1 MRNIFLAF
9 FFFVC
14 GWSSISAQRLNTH
27 PFLDE
32 TMVSW
37 RQFSVEETGVYK
49 VSKEFLRNLDLPVQ
63 EIDPRTIRIFGRGGQ
78 MLPLKLSDEIETLY
92 ENALIVVGEEDG
104 SFDDEDYIL
113 FMGYANDT
121 WNEESE
127 TYLNLYHDTAQYYIT
142 YGTSFGKRALI
153 LEGTANPATDAV
165 TNAVYATYIEED
177 KYNLGSLGRRWFG
190 QRFSDEQEETFTLET
205 PNVTAGTQIDVAARV
220 ASKGSNATSF
230 RLTIGND
237 ADAKSIGASTKT
249 IVGSEP
255 SSSFNKL
262 RGMIHLPQNATESI
276 TAKLLYNSNGDL
288 AANGYLDFLIAQ
300 YKRDLDGAG
309 SSFMFSLASQ
319 DAAQQLMVTSASAE
333 TCIWELDTDVVHIP
347 PADAT
352 AFGSDV
358 IVDKGSKFY
367 LSTAYKIPTYRR
379 STRVLN
385 PSSALK
391 SIMALPPTT
400 YLLITSEA
408 FRKEAELLVSHRK
421 NVAGLSA
428 QVVTVEEIY
437 EAFSTGQQDIA
448 AIRNFVRYL
457 YFSQGKNLK
466 YLCLFGDTSY
476 DYKKRTAANDM
487 VVPTFHALN
496 SFSLTF
502 SFMSDDFFA
511 MLDENEG
518 MLTSFDR
525 MDVAVGRMVFSNAS
539 QARVLVNKVI
549 AYESPTNRGSW
560 NNSFTILSD
569 DADVGRNKDDFS
581 LQVTLNALGDEIVR
595 QKPLMN
601 MTKIH
606 SDAYMQV
613 ASAGGDRYPDVETA
627 LENRLAQGTLVVN
640 YFGHGG
646 EDGLAQEFIVDKDMA
661 STLFHP
667 GKYPLFITVTCEFSR
682 FDNHTRPTAGE
693 MLYQNPTGGAIGMI
707 STTRQIYIDRGVDYN
722 KILSKYLFAYG
733 SEDYTSIAEA
743 LRLAKNEFTD
753 ANQKRVL
760 FYIGDPALKLH
771 IPKREIAISHLNGV
785 PIDEVS
791 LADRQFKAL
800 DKIILGGE
808 ILGPSGVLQQDFNG
822 TVSIQIFDKE
832 VERSTLGNDQA
843 KTMNFTT
850 LGAQVFEGLA
860 TVTNGL
866 FSSTFVIPKDI
877 NLDMDTAKISF
888 IAFNQGKTVSVGGYS
903 NQFTIGGINAA
914 AVRDTQ
920 GPLIKV
926 YLENRNFVDGG
937 KVFNSPMLIVDLED
951 ENGINSS
958 GGLGHDITATLDAN
972 QADPYVLNA
981 FYSTVLDDFTKGTL
995 TYPLNNLEL
1004 GLHTL
1009 TLRAWDT
1016 HNNPSTKTIRFTVV
1030 DSSEIQIENVFNSPN
1045 PVTDQTVFFVQHNR
1059 PRELLDVKISIF
1071 TVDGKR
1077 IWSKSQEVFSSSY
1090 LIDSLTW
1097 DATSYSGQKV
1107 NKGTYI
1113 YTIELF
1119 STLSSSS
1126 DLYSGKLIVK

>member
-1 MRNIFLAF
+1 MRNKLSAF
-9 FFFVC
+9 FFFVF
-14 GWSSISAQRLNTH
+14 GWNLISAQNLNTH

-37 RQFSVEETGVYK
+37 RQFSVEETGVHK
-49 VSKEFLRNLDLPVQ
+49 ITKDFLSKLDLPVK

-78 MLPLKLSDEIETLY
+78 MLPLKLGDAVETLY
-92 ENALIVVGEEDG
+92 ENAIIVRGEEDG
-104 SFDDEDYIL
+104 SFDDADYIL

-121 WNEESE
+121 WNKESE
-127 TYLNLYHDTAQYYIT
+127 TYLNLYHDTAKYYIT
-142 YGTSFGKRALI
+142 YGTSFGKRALAM
-153 LEGTANPATDAV
+153 EGTDSPETGAATDAV
-165 TNAVYATYIEED
+165 YTAFLEED
-177 KYNLGSLGRRWFG
+177 KYNIGSLGRRWFG
-190 QRFSDEQEETFTLET
+190 KRFSNDQEELFTLET
-205 PNVTAGTQIDVAARV
+205 PNVASGTQIDVAARV
-220 ASKGSNATSF
+220 ASDGLNITSF
-230 RLTIGND
+230 RLTIGSD
-237 ADAKSIGASTKT
+237 ADAKSISGTTKT

-255 SSSFNKL
+255 STSFNQLK
-262 RGMIHLPQNATESI
+262 GMLHLPQNAAESI
-276 TAKLLYNSNGDL
+276 TAKLLFNSNGDL
-288 AANGYLDFLIAQ
+288 SSNGYLDFIMAQ
-300 YKRDLDGAG
+300 YQRNLDGAG
-309 SSFMFSLASQ
+309 GSFMFSLASQ
-319 DAAQQLMVTSASAE
+319 DAAQELAVASSSSE
-333 TCIWELDTDVVHIP
+333 TCVWELDGDVVHIP
-347 PADAT
+347 PAGAT
-352 AFGSDV
+352 TFGCNV
-358 IVDKGSKFY
+358 IVGEDSKFY
-367 LSTAYKIPTYRR
+367 LSTAYKKPIYRR

-385 PSSALK
+385 PTSFLTNL
-391 SIMALPPTT
+391 MALPPTT
-400 YLLITSEA
+400 YLLITSET

-457 YFSQGKNLK
+457 YFSQGNKLK

-496 SFSLTF
+496 SFSLTY
-502 SFMSDDFFA
+502 SFMSDDFFV

-525 MDVAVGRMVFSNAS
+525 MDVAVGRMVFSDAS

-549 AYESPTNRGSW
+549 DYESPINRGSW

-569 DADVGRNKDDFS
+569 DADIGKNKDDFS
-581 LQVTLNALGDEIVR
+581 LQVTLDALGDEIVR

-601 MTKIH
+601 ITKIH

-627 LENRLAQGTLVVN
+627 LANRLAHGTLVVN

-693 MLYQNPTGGAIGMI
+693 MLYQNPTGGAIGMV
-707 STTRQIYIDRGVDYN
+707 STTRQIFINRGVDYN

-733 SEDYTSIAEA
+733 NEDYTSIAEA

-771 IPKREIAISHLNGV
+771 IPKREIAISHLNGI
-785 PIDEVS
+785 PIDEV
-791 LADRQFKAL
+791 AVAARKFKAL
-800 DKIILGGE
+800 DKITLGGE
-808 ILGPSGVLQQDFNG
+808 ILGSSGVLQQDFNG
-822 TVSIQIFDKE
+822 TVSLQIFDKE

-843 KTMNFTT
+843 NIMNFQT

-860 TVTNGL
+860 TVTDGL

-877 NLDMDTAKISF
+877 NLDVDTARISF
-888 IAFNQGKTVSVGGYS
+888 IAFNQYKTESVGGYS
-903 NQFTIGGINAA
+903 NQFDIGGINTAA
-914 AVRDTQ
+914 ASDTQ
-920 GPLIKV
+920 GPTIDV
-926 YLENRNFVDGG
+926 FLENRSFVNGG
-937 KVFNSPMLIVDLED
+937 KVFNSPMLIVDFQD

-958 GGLGHDITATLDAN
+958 GGLGHDIIATLDNN
-972 QADPYVLNA
+972 QASPYVLNA
-981 FYSTVLDDFTKGTL
+981 FYSTALDDFTKGTL
-995 TYPLNNLEL
+995 AYPLNNLEL
-1004 GLHTL
+1004 GFHTL

-1016 HNNPSTKTIRFTVV
+1016 HNNPSSKTISFTVV
-1030 DSSEIQIENVFNSPN
+1030 DSSLIQIENVFNSPN
-1045 PVTDQTVFFVQHNR
+1045 PVTNQTTFFVQHNR

-1077 IWSKSQEVFSSSY
+1077 IWDNSHKVFSSSY
-1090 LIDSLTW
+1090 LIDNLTW
-1097 DATSYSGQKV
+1097 DATTYGGQKV
-1107 NKGTYI
+1107 NKGTYV
-1113 YTIELF
+1113 YTIGLI
-1119 STLSSSS
+1119 STLSNSS
-1126 DLYSGKLIVK
+1126 DIYSGKLIVN

>member
-1 MRNIFLAF
+1 MRNNLTAF

-14 GWSSISAQRLNTH
+14 GWNSISAQSLNTH

-32 TMVSW
+32 TMISW
-37 RQFSVEETGVYK
+37 RQFSVEETGVHK
-49 VSKEFLRNLDLPVQ
+49 ITKDFLSKLELPVQ

-78 MLPLKLSDEIETLY
+78 MLPLKLSDAVETLH
-92 ENALIVVGEEDG
+92 ENALIVKGEEDG
-104 SFDDEDYIL
+104 SFDDTDYIL

-121 WNEESE
+121 WNQESE

-142 YGTSFGKRALI
+142 YGTSFGKRALV
-153 LEGTANPATDAV
+153 LEGIDSPEKDAV
-165 TNAVYATYIEED
+165 AKAVYTAFLEED

-190 QRFSDEQEETFTLET
+190 QRFSDEDEETFTIET
-205 PNVTAGTQIDVAARV
+205 PNVAPGTQIDVAARV
-220 ASKGSNATSF
+220 ASNGSNTTSF
-230 RLTIGND
+230 RLTIGSDVN
-237 ADAKSIGASTKT
+237 AKSISGTSKT
-249 IVGSEP
+249 VVGSEP
-255 SSSFNKL
+255 STSFNQL

-276 TAKLLYNSNGDL
+276 TAKLLYTSNGDL
-288 AANGYLDFLIAQ
+288 SANGYLDFLMAQ
-300 YKRDLDGAG
+300 YQRDLDGAG
-309 SSFMFSLASQ
+309 GSFMFSLASQ
-319 DAAQQLMVTSASAE
+319 DAAQQLVVASSSSE
-333 TCIWELDTDVVHIP
+333 TCIWELDSDDVHTP
-347 PADAT
+347 PAGAT
-352 AFGSDV
+352 TFGSDV
-358 IVDKGSKFY
+358 IVDEDSKFY
-367 LSTAYKIPTYRR
+367 LSTAYKTPTYRR

-385 PSSALK
+385 PSSVLK
-391 SIMALPPTT
+391 NIMALPPTT

-457 YFSQGKNLK
+457 YFSQGKKLK

-496 SFSLTF
+496 SFSLTY
-502 SFMSDDFFA
+502 SFMSDDFFV

-518 MLTSFDR
+518 MLTSYDR
-525 MDVAVGRMVFSNAS
+525 MDVAVGRMVFSDAS

-549 AYESPTNRGSW
+549 DYESPTNRGSW

-601 MTKIH
+601 ITKIH
-606 SDAYMQV
+606 SDAYKQV

-771 IPKREIAISHLNGV
+771 IPKREITISHLNGV
-785 PIDEVS
+785 PIDEIPVS
-791 LADRQFKAL
+791 ERQFNAL
-800 DKIILGGE
+800 DKITLGGE

-822 TVSIQIFDKE
+822 TVSLQIFDKE
-832 VERSTLGNDQA
+832 VERSTLGNDQG
-843 KTMNFTT
+843 KTMNFQT
-850 LGAQVFEGLA
+850 LGEQVFEGLA

-877 NLDMDTAKISF
+877 NLNVDAARISF
-888 IAFNQGKTVSVGGYS
+888 IAFNQDKSESVGGFS
-903 NQFTIGGINAA
+903 NQFNIGGINTAA
-914 AVRDTQ
+914 ISDTQ
-920 GPLIKV
+920 GPIIDVFLK
-926 YLENRNFVDGG
+926 NRSFIDGG
-937 KVFNSPMLIVDLED
+937 KVFNSPLLIVDFED
-951 ENGINSS
+951 ENGINLS
-958 GGLGHDITATLDAN
+958 GGLGHDIIATIDDN
-972 QADPYVLNA
+972 QASPYVLNA
-981 FYSTVLDDFTKGTL
+981 FYSTALDDFTNGTL

-1016 HNNPSTKTIRFTVV
+1016 HNNPSSKTISFTVI
-1030 DSSEIQIENVFNSPN
+1030 DSSVIQIENVFNSPN
-1045 PVTDQTVFFVQHNR
+1045 PVTNQTIFFVQHNR

-1077 IWSKSQEVFSSSY
+1077 IWHNSQEVFPSSY

-1097 DATSYSGQKV
+1097 DATTYSGQKV

-1126 DLYSGKLIVK
+1126 DVYSGKLIVN

>member
-1 MRNIFLAF
+1 MRNNLLAF

-14 GWSSISAQRLNTH
+14 GWNSISAQSLNTH

-37 RQFSVEETGVYK
+37 RQFSVEETGVHK
-49 VSKEFLRNLDLPVQ
+49 ITKDFLNKLDIPIQ

-78 MLPLKLSDEIETLY
+78 MLPLKLDDVIETLY
-92 ENALIVVGEEDG
+92 ENALIVEGEEDG
-104 SFDDEDYIL
+104 SFDDTDYIL

-142 YGTSFGKRALI
+142 YGTSFGKRASAI
-153 LEGTANPATDAV
+153 EGTDSPDAAAV
-165 TNAVYATYIEED
+165 TSAVYTTFLEED
-177 KYNLGSLGRRWFG
+177 KYNLGALGRRWFG
-190 QRFSDEQEETFTLET
+190 QRFSDEEEETFTLET
-205 PNVTAGTQIDVAARV
+205 PNVTSGTQIDVAARV
-220 ASKGSNATSF
+220 ASSGSNTTSF
-230 RLTIGND
+230 RLTIGSD
-237 ADAKSIGASTKT
+237 ADAKSISGTSKT
-249 IVGSEP
+249 VVGSEP
-255 SSSFNKL
+255 STSFNQL
-262 RGMIHLPQNATESI
+262 RGMVHLSQNAAESI
-276 TAKLLYNSNGDL
+276 TAKLLYTSNGDL
-288 AANGYLDFLIAQ
+288 SANGYLDFIMAQ
-300 YKRDLDGAG
+300 YQRNLDGAG
-309 SSFMFSLASQ
+309 GGFMFSLASQ
-319 DAAQQLMVTSASAE
+319 DAAQQLMVTSASTE
-333 TCIWELDTDVVHIP
+333 TCVWELDSDVVHMP
-347 PADAT
+347 PTGAT
-352 AFGSDV
+352 AFGSNV
-358 IVDKGSKFY
+358 IVDEDSKFY
-367 LSTAYKIPTYRR
+367 LSTTYKTPTYSR

-385 PSSALK
+385 PSSVLK
-391 SIMALPPTT
+391 NMMAMPPTT

-408 FRKEAELLVSHRK
+408 FREEAELLVSHRK

-476 DYKKRTAANDM
+476 DYKKRNAANDM

-496 SFSLTF
+496 SFSLTY

-511 MLDENEG
+511 MMDENEG
-518 MLTSFDR
+518 MLTSYDH
-525 MDVAVGRMVFSNAS
+525 MDIAVGRMVFSNAS

-549 AYESPTNRGSW
+549 DYESPTNRGSW

-569 DADVGRNKDDFS
+569 DADVGRNKDDFL
-581 LQVTLNALGDEIVR
+581 LQVTLDALGDEIVS

-601 MTKIH
+601 ITKIH
-606 SDAYMQV
+606 SDAYKQV

-627 LENRLAQGTLVVN
+627 LENRLSQGTLVVN

-785 PIDEVS
+785 PIDDVPV
-791 LADRQFKAL
+791 ADRQFKAL
-800 DKIILGGE
+800 DKITLSGE
-808 ILGPSGVLQQDFNG
+808 ILGPLGVLQQDFNG
-822 TVSIQIFDKE
+822 VVSIQIFDKE
-832 VERSTLGNDQA
+832 VERSTLGNDQS
-843 KTMNFTT
+843 KTMNFQT
-850 LGAQVFEGLA
+850 LGEQVFEGLA

-877 NLDMDTAKISF
+877 NLGVDAARISF
-888 IAFNQGKTVSVGGYS
+888 IAFNQDKTESVGGFS
-903 NQFTIGGINAA
+903 NQFNIGGINTA
-914 AVRDTQ
+914 AVSDTQ
-920 GPLIKV
+920 GPTIDV
-926 YLENRNFVDGG
+926 FLENRSFIDGG
-937 KVFNSPMLIVDLED
+937 KVFDSPMLIVDFED

-958 GGLGHDITATLDAN
+958 GGLGHDITATIDDN
-972 QADPYVLNA
+972 QANPYVLNA
-981 FYSTVLDDFTKGTL
+981 FYSTALDDFTKGTL

-1004 GLHTL
+1004 GPHTL

-1016 HNNPSTKTIRFTVV
+1016 HNNPSSKTISFTVI
-1030 DSSEIQIENVFNSPN
+1030 DSSVIQIENVFNSPN
-1045 PVTDQTVFFVQHNR
+1045 PVTNQTIFFVQHNR

-1077 IWSKSQEVFSSSY
+1077 IWDNSQEVFSSSY

-1097 DATSYSGQKV
+1097 DATTYSGQKV
-1107 NKGTYI
+1107 NKGTYL

-1126 DLYSGKLIVK
+1126 DLYAGKLIVN

>member
-1 MRNIFLAF
+1 MRNKLLAF

-14 GWSSISAQRLNTH
+14 GWNLISAQSLNTH

-37 RQFSVEETGVYK
+37 RQFSVEETGVHK
-49 VSKEFLRNLDLPVQ
+49 ITKDFLSKLDLPVQ

-78 MLPLKLSDEIETLY
+78 MLPLKLGDAVETLY
-92 ENALIVVGEEDG
+92 ENALIVKGEEDG
-104 SFDDEDYIL
+104 SFDDADYIL

-121 WNEESE
+121 WNKESE

-142 YGTSFGKRALI
+142 YGTSFGKRALAM
-153 LEGTANPATDAV
+153 EGTASPETAAVTDAV
-165 TNAVYATYIEED
+165 YTAFLEED
-177 KYNLGSLGRRWFG
+177 KYNIGSLGRRWFG
-190 QRFSDEQEETFTLET
+190 KRFSNDKEESFTLET
-205 PNVTAGTQIDVAARV
+205 PNVASGTQIDVAARV
-220 ASKGSNATSF
+220 ASDGSNTTSF
-230 RLTIGND
+230 RLTIGRD
-237 ADAKSIGASTKT
+237 ADAKSISGTSKT
-249 IVGSEP
+249 IVGSAP
-255 SSSFNKL
+255 STSFNKL
-262 RGMIHLPQNATESI
+262 RGMIHLPQNAAESI
-276 TAKLLYNSNGDL
+276 TAKLLYDANGDL
-288 AANGYLDFLIAQ
+288 SSNGYLDFIMAQ
-300 YKRDLDGAG
+300 YQRNLDGAG
-309 SSFMFSLASQ
+309 GSFMFSLASQ
-319 DAAQQLMVTSASAE
+319 DAAQQLAVAAASPE
-333 TCIWELDTDVVHIP
+333 TCVWELDGDVVHMP
-347 PADAT
+347 PAGAT
-352 AFGSDV
+352 AFGCDV
-358 IVDKGSKFY
+358 IVDEDSKFY
-367 LSTAYKIPTYRR
+367 LSTAYKTPTYRR
-379 STRVLN
+379 SARVLN
-385 PSSALK
+385 PTSFLK
-391 SIMALPPTT
+391 NLMALPPTT

-408 FRKEAELLVSHRK
+408 FRKEAELLVSYRK

-457 YFSQGKNLK
+457 YFSQGKKLK

-496 SFSLTF
+496 SFSLTN
-502 SFMSDDFFA
+502 SFMSDDFFV

-518 MLTSFDR
+518 MLTSFDH
-525 MDVAVGRMVFSNAS
+525 MDVAVGRMVFSDAS

-549 AYESPTNRGSW
+549 DYESPTNKGSW

-569 DADVGRNKDDFS
+569 DADVGKNKDDFS
-581 LQVTLNALGDEIVR
+581 LQVTLDALGDEIVR

-601 MTKIH
+601 ITKIH
-606 SDAYMQV
+606 SDAYKQV
-613 ASAGGDRYPDVETA
+613 ASAGGDRYPDVEIA
-627 LENRLAQGTLVVN
+627 LANRLSQGTLVVN

-693 MLYQNPTGGAIGMI
+693 MLYQNPTGGAIGMV
-707 STTRQIYIDRGVDYN
+707 STTRQIFINRGIDYN

-743 LRLAKNEFTD
+743 LRRAKNEFTD

-785 PIDEVS
+785 PIDEV
-791 LADRQFKAL
+791 AVGARQFKAL
-800 DKIILGGE
+800 DKITLDGQ

-822 TVSIQIFDKE
+822 TVSLQIFDKE

-843 KTMNFTT
+843 KTMNFQT

-860 TVTNGL
+860 TVTDGL

-877 NLDMDTAKISF
+877 NLDVDAARISF
-888 IAFNQGKTVSVGGYS
+888 IAFNQDKTESVGGSS
-903 NQFTIGGINAA
+903 NQFDIGGINTAA
-914 AVRDTQ
+914 ASDTQ
-920 GPLIKV
+920 GPTIDV
-926 YLENRNFVDGG
+926 FLENRSFVDGG
-937 KVFNSPMLIVDLED
+937 KVFNSPMLIVDFED

-958 GGLGHDITATLDAN
+958 GGLGHDITATLDNN
-972 QADPYVLNA
+972 QASPYVLNA

-995 TYPLNNLEL
+995 SYPLNNLEL
-1004 GLHTL
+1004 GFHTL

-1016 HNNPSTKTIRFTVV
+1016 HNNPSSKTISFTVV
-1030 DSSEIQIENVFNSPN
+1030 DSSVIQIENVFNSPN
-1045 PVTDQTVFFVQHNR
+1045 PVTNQTTFFVQHNR

-1077 IWSKSQEVFSSSY
+1077 IWDSSQEVFSSSY

-1097 DATSYSGQKV
+1097 DATTYSGQKV
-1107 NKGTYI
+1107 NKGTYV
-1113 YTIELF
+1113 YTIELI
-1119 STLSSSS
+1119 STLSNSS
-1126 DLYSGKLIVK
+1126 DIYSGKLIVN